1 MKTRER
7 FDKILLSCRDR
18 IQEEVSALIGKPL
31 KLGEP
36 SFRQVDKEE
45 LFAEVGGR
53 QVLAHVQIEGSIQ
66 GKGCLLVNV
75 KDAIY
80 IGGTLIMLPES
91 ELESVIAEQQYSDE
105 LQDSYGE
112 VANIICGAATITF
125 EEQYPKNLRFVRTE
139 QELVTP
145 AKVTVAS
152 DQPIAD
158 IPYYRTAIPMQL
170 AGRDLGSLI
179 LAFPAEPFELVES
192 GAEEGAKQSP
202 QPNRAPGQP
211 SAPQAS
217 AEETPVGIVE
227 RPADGDKQSEEVR
240 ILERPATAGTG
251 DAGPADTAIKAP
263 SKSDLSKQK
272 KLVDDL
278 LRSGMAKVS
287 EEVSALLGGT
297 LKVIPEDNMALSKEQ
312 FLDQA
317 GGKQIM
323 TRLDI
328 RGEELGG
335 EAYLFV
341 DVKTAIYLGGALIM
355 LPEAELEETARTEDF
370 GEDARDAYGEV
381 TNIIAGVY
389 TATFEEQYRVKLG
402 FVKAAMETVAPAKLA
417 ADSDDVFPNQGYYLS
432 HGRVQYNDRDLGRL
446 QFLLPARVVELDDL
460 LRAGDQEEAL
470 EDKGGVGQPA
480 SRTGGSQ
487 SNVFQEPARLAAK
500 IPEAADIV
508 LVTDDDGEANRI
520 AAVLSEMGF
529 ICRIHYFKD
538 PLNSVLTSRL
548 QMIFLVM
555 QEASEQAFGAAIK
568 ISSAGLP
575 IPMVAAGPAWTRS
588 LVLKAVKYGA
598 CDILITPASVDDIRE
613 KIAVNLVRK
622 AA

>member
-7 FDKILLSCRDR
+7 FDKILLACRDR
-18 IQEEVSALIGKPL
+18 IQEEVSALIGKPF

-36 SFRQVDKEE
+36 SFQQVSKEE
-45 LFAEVGGR
+45 LFADVGGR
-53 QVLAHVQIEGSIQ
+53 MVLARVQIEGSLQ
-66 GKGCLLVNV
+66 GHGCLLIGV

-91 ELESVIAEQQYSDE
+91 ELDAVMAEQQYSEE

-112 VANIICGAATITF
+112 VANIICGASTVTF
-125 EEQYPKNLRFVRTE
+125 EEQYPKSVRFVRTE

-158 IPYYRTAIPMQL
+158 LPYYRMVIPMQL
-170 AGRDLGSLI
+170 AGRDLGTLT
-179 LAFPAEPFELVES
+179 LALPAEPFDLIERVVQ
-192 GAEEGAKQSP
+192 EEAKQPP
-202 QPNRAPGQP
+202 QPDQVPAQTRAVQET
-211 SAPQAS
+211 
-217 AEETPVGIVE
+217 AEETPVKIVE
-227 RPADGDKQSEEVR
+227 RPAGDDRQPEEVR
-240 ILERPATAGTG
+240 VLERPVTEITG
-251 DAGPADTAIKAP
+251 DASPAEIAIKAP
-263 SKSDLSKQK
+263 PKRDLSKQK
-272 KLVDDL
+272 KLIDGL
-278 LRSGMAKVS
+278 LSSGMAKVS

-297 LKVIPEDNMALSKEQ
+297 LKVTPEESTPLSKEQ

-317 GGKQIM
+317 GGRQIM

-328 RGEELGG
+328 RGGEQGD

-355 LPEAELEETARTEDF
+355 LPEAELEETARAEDF
-370 GEDARDAYGEV
+370 GDDARDAYGEV

-402 FVKAAMETVAPAKLA
+402 FVKAAMESVAPAKIA
-417 ADSDDVFPNQGYYLS
+417 VDADDVFPDQGYYLS

-446 QFLLPARVVELDDL
+446 QFLIPARVVELEDL
-460 LRAGDQEEAL
+460 LLAGAQEEAL
-470 EDKGGVGQPA
+470 EEKGGIEQPI
-480 SRTGGSQ
+480 SRAAGSQ
-487 SNVFQEPARLAAK
+487 STVPQEPTRLAAK
-500 IPEAADIV
+500 IQESVDIV

-520 AAVLSEMGF
+520 AAVLTEMGF
-529 ICRIHYFKD
+529 MCRILYFKD
-538 PLNSVLTSRL
+538 PIYSVLTPRV
-548 QMIFLVM
+548 QMVFLVM

-575 IPMVAAGPAWTRS
+575 VPMVAAGPAWTRS

-598 CDILITPASVDDIRE
+598 CDILITPASADDIRE
-613 KIAVNLVRK
+613 KIAVNLVKK